1 VVLSQE
7 HLKER
12 VAAKAKLDAIARRDH
27 LMARPG
33 ERAMPALVPARDLPG
48 VATLRKRQSRMTRTK
63 IVAPEKAPMQ
73 VHAPPPHPTHL
84 PPVLPF
90 DRSDLL
96 VASAPYWPFHRLLL

>member
-1 VVLSQE
+1 MVLSQE

-48 VATLRKRQSRMTRTK
+48 VATLRKRQ
-63 IVAPEKAPMQ
+63 
-73 VHAPPPHPTHL
+73 
-84 PPVLPF
+84 
-90 DRSDLL
+90 
-96 VASAPYWPFHRLLL
+96 